1 MPSSGVYQPGEDPFQ
16 EQLLQFTS
24 LLKLANLS
32 QRYKQGKKKF
42 PQEMKGEVVVS
53 ITYYNLT
60 MVSFQKTFF
69 PVYNYFTLTA
79 LKM

>member
-1 MPSSGVYQPGEDPFQ
+1 
-16 EQLLQFTS
+16 
-24 LLKLANLS
+24 
-32 QRYKQGKKKF
+32 
-42 PQEMKGEVVVS
+42 MKGEVVVS
-53 ITYYNLT
+53 ITYYNLA